1 MILILVAACFFQTS
15 TANILCGQ
23 NRTLREGEM
32 INFSV
37 STVQKSCRLRVF
49 SATGKF
55 EITPHLVRLPYSEE
69 CWTNGLAI
77 QDKAVCGHFRKGQ
90 IGNRF
95 KLETDFLDVEV
106 YSRRKKSSVNITLQS
121 VGNTL
126 MARNGNFKEN
136 THTFTNMLN
145 KFTKIT
151 GRVTIKIS
159 PAKLNLNFDATITGT
174 DQEHHGHP
182 GSFGSTKEPSTT
194 SQTTQTTKSPGIQ
207 NDEFDSPDFED
218 DYAVIPASGDKN
230 PFNSRPHNGHKGRPG
245 KLKEELEKVKKE
257 VVELNETLSSEFQ
270 LYQQFQ
276 NELAKIEDELS
287 ALHVNDESLA
297 QKLEDFGKDQSKDDL
312 DMKTL
317 LLISILSSRQGS
329 SDSRAE
335 QKKNPDEL
343 RIQ

>member
-1 MILILVAACFFQTS
+1 MILILVVACFLQTS
-15 TANILCGQ
+15 TANNLCGQ

-37 STVQKSCRLRVF
+37 STVQKSCQLRLF

-55 EITPHLVRLPYSEE
+55 EITPNLMRLPLSED

-77 QDKAVCGHFRKGQ
+77 QDKAVCGHFRRGQ
-90 IGNRF
+90 IGTRF
-95 KLETDFLDVEV
+95 ILETDFLDVEV
-106 YSRRKKSSVNITLQS
+106 YSRLKKSSVNITLQS
-121 VGNTL
+121 VGDTL

-151 GRVTIKIS
+151 GRVTIKIR
-159 PAKLNLNFDATITGT
+159 PASLNMNFDATIIG
-174 DQEHHGHP
+174 DREHLGN
-182 GSFGSTKEPSTT
+182 SIGSTKAPSTI
-194 SQTTQTTKSPGIQ
+194 SQTSKSSQTTKSSGIQ
-207 NDEFDSPDFED
+207 NDELDFPSFEE
-218 DYAVIPASGDKN
+218 DYAIIP
-230 PFNSRPHNGHKGRPG
+230 GRPG

-270 LYQQFQ
+270 LYQQFK

-329 SDSRAE
+329 SDSRAD
-335 QKKNPDEL
+335 KKQSSDEF
-343 RIQ
+343 Q